1 MKRLIIGTAGHID
14 HGKTAL
20 VRAMTGIDTDRLKEE
35 KKRGISIEL
44 GFAPL
49 TLPNGQLA
57 GIVDVPGHERFV
69 RQMLA
74 GAFGMDLVLLI
85 IAADEGIMPQ
95 TREHL
100 DIIRLL
106 GISQGI
112 VVITKKD
119 LVDEEWLMMVEDDI
133 REYLAGTEL
142 KEWPVIAVSST
153 EGEGIPE
160 LLKLIEDL
168 SAEVQEKPALG
179 QVRLPID
186 RVFTMTGFGT
196 VVTGT
201 LWSGRIRLN
210 DSLQVLPGELPVR
223 VRTLHVHNHK
233 VEEALAGQRV
243 AVNLQGVDT
252 SDIHRGD
259 VLATPGFLKPTYR
272 ISGSLRLLK
281 NSPRPLKNWAR
292 VRFHLGTDE
301 SLGRL
306 VLLEHDELQPGDN
319 GYVQIVLEEP
329 VVCIKGDRFVL
340 RFYSPVT
347 TIGGGVVIDPHP
359 PKQKRFNEAVLEEI
373 AVKEEGDLEEVILQ
387 ELHKQPERIVSL
399 EDLAAVVNNNPEE
412 TKEVLQDL
420 CEKEMAEHIK
430 VENRDLY
437 ISTLGMDYT
446 GQTITRVLED
456 YRKKYPLRPGFPR
469 EELRS
474 RYFKQYPVKVFNALL
489 SLLETKKGVL
499 ANDPKHVRLPGA
511 AAEPDSDAEKAIQ
524 KVMGILEDNPLAP
537 PGLKEIQEAIAD
549 SRYEPAEIIAYLEE
563 SGQVV
568 KIAEGVYYSRSGLEQ
583 AWNKLNEHFND
594 KKELSLAEARDIW
607 ETSRKYTLPLLEYF
621 DRIKYTKRIGDNRIK
636 IAR

>member
-20 VRAMTGIDTDRLKEE
+20 IKAITGIDTDRLKEE

-112 VVITKKD
+112 VVITKTD
-119 LVDEEWLMMVEDDI
+119 LVDEEWLMMVEEDI

-142 KEWPVIAVSST
+142 KEWPIIAVSST
-153 EGEGIPE
+153 EGTGIPE
-160 LLKLIEDL
+160 LLKLIEGL
-168 SAEVQEKPALG
+168 SAEVEEKTALG

-196 VVTGT
+196 VATGT
-201 LWSGRIRLN
+201 LWSGRIQLN

-223 VRTLHVHNHK
+223 VRTLHVHNNK

-243 AVNLQGVDT
+243 AVNVQGVDIY
-252 SDIHRGD
+252 DIHRGN

-272 ISGSLRLLK
+272 ISGSLRLLE
-281 NSPRPLKNWAR
+281 NSPRPLRNWTR

-301 SLGRL
+301 CLGRV
-306 VLLEHDELQPGDN
+306 VLLEHDELQPGEN
-319 GYVQIVLEEP
+319 GYVQIVMEEP
-329 VVCIKGDRFVL
+329 VVCAKGDRFVI

-373 AVKEEGDLEEVILQ
+373 TVKEEGDLEEVTLQ
-387 ELHKQPERIVSL
+387 ELHKQPDRIIPL
-399 EDLAAVVNNNPEE
+399 EDLAAVVNHSPTE
-412 TKEVLQDL
+412 TRDVLNELGEQGL
-420 CEKEMAEHIK
+420 VEYLK

-437 ISTLGMDYT
+437 ISTLGMDYI
-446 GQTITRVLED
+446 GQTVTRVLKA
-456 YRKKYPLRPGFPR
+456 YREKYPLRPGFPR

-474 RYFKQYPVKVFNALL
+474 RYFKQYPVKVFSALFG
-489 SLLETKKGVL
+489 LLETKGIL
-499 ANDPKHVRLPGA
+499 ATDPKHIKLPGA
-511 AAEPDSDAEKAIQ
+511 VAEPDQEAERAIN
-524 KVMGILEDNPLAP
+524 KVIGMLEEIPLAP
-537 PGLKEIQEAIAD
+537 PGLKEIQEAIAP
-549 SRYEPAEIIAYLEE
+549 SRYEPAEIIAYLED
-563 SGQVV
+563 SGQIV
-568 KIAEGVYYSRSGLEQ
+568 KIAEGVYYSRSGLEL
-583 AWNKLNEHFND
+583 AWNKINQHFSE

-607 ETSRKYTLPLLEYF
+607 ETSRKFTLPLLEYF

-636 IAR
+636 ITR

>member
-20 VRAMTGIDTDRLKEE
+20 VRAMTGLDTDRLKEE

-49 TLPNGQLA
+49 TLPSGQRA

-85 IAADEGIMPQ
+85 VAADEGLMPQ

-106 GISQGI
+106 GINQGI

-133 REYLAGTEL
+133 KEYLATTEL
-142 KEWPVIAVSST
+142 KEWPIITVSST
-153 EGEGIPE
+153 EGAGIPE
-160 LLKLIEDL
+160 LLRLIEEL
-168 SAEVQEKPALG
+168 SAQVQEKSALG

-186 RVFTMTGFGT
+186 RVFSMTGFGT

-210 DSLQVLPGELPVR
+210 DSLQILPQEIPVR
-223 VRTLHVHNHK
+223 VRTLHVHNQK

-252 SDIHRGD
+252 SDIHRGN
-259 VLATPGFLKPTYR
+259 VLAAPGFLSPTYR
-272 ISGSLRLLK
+272 ISGNLRLLK
-281 NSPRPLKNWAR
+281 NSPRPLKNWTR

-301 SLGRL
+301 CLGRV
-306 VLLEHDELQPGDN
+306 VLLEHDELQPGEH
-319 GYVQIVLEEP
+319 GYVQIVMEEP
-329 VVCIKGDRFVL
+329 VVCTRGDRFVI

-359 PKQKRFNEAVLEEI
+359 PKQKRFNEAVLEEM
-373 AVKEEGDLEEVILQ
+373 AVKEEGDLEEVVLQ
-387 ELHKQPERIVSL
+387 ELNKYPDRIISVD
-399 EDLAAVVNNNPEE
+399 DLAAAINHNPVE
-412 TKEVLQDL
+412 TRDVLKIL
-420 CEKEMAEHIK
+420 CEQGLIEQLK
-430 VENRDLY
+430 VENHDLY
-437 ISTLGMDYT
+437 LSSLGVDYSI
-446 GQTITRVLED
+446 QNINRMLED
-456 YRKKYPLRPGFPR
+456 WHKKYPLRPGFPR

-474 RYFKQYPVKVFNALL
+474 RYFKQYPVKVFNALI
-489 SLLETKKGVL
+489 SLLEAKGVL
-499 ANDPKHVRLPGA
+499 SADSKYIRLPGQSI
-511 AAEPDSDAEKAIQ
+511 EPDRDAVKAI
-524 KVMGILEDNPLAP
+524 KRVMEMLDKNPLAP
-537 PGLKEIQEAIAD
+537 PGLKEIQEEIAD
-549 SRYEPAEIIAYLEE
+549 SPYDPAEIIAYLEE
-563 SGQVV
+563 SGQIV
-568 KIAEGVYYSRSGLEQ
+568 KVAEGVYYSRTGVDL
-583 AWNKLNEHFND
+583 AWSRLNEHFD
-594 KKELSLAEARDIW
+594 EKRELSLAEARDMW

-621 DRIKYTKRIGDNRIK
+621 DRIKYTKRIGDNRIR
-636 IAR
+636 ITR

>member
-20 VRAMTGIDTDRLKEE
+20 VRAMTGVDTDRLKEE

-49 TLPNGQLA
+49 TLPSGQRA

-100 DIIRLL
+100 DIIQLL
-106 GISQGI
+106 GIKQGI

-119 LVDEEWLMMVEDDI
+119 LVDDEWLMMVEDDI
-133 REYLAGTEL
+133 REYMSDTEL
-142 KEWPVIAVSST
+142 KEWPIIAVSST
-153 EGEGIPE
+153 TGEGIPE
-160 LLKLIEDL
+160 LLSLIEEM
-168 SAEVQEKPALG
+168 SAQVQEKSARGP
-179 QVRLPID
+179 VRLPID

-210 DSLQVLPGELPVR
+210 DSLQILPQDIPVR
-223 VRTLHVHNHK
+223 VRTLHVHNQK

-252 SDIHRGD
+252 SDIRRGN
-259 VLATPGFLKPTYR
+259 VLAAPGFLRPTYR
-272 ISGSLRLLK
+272 ISGNLRLLK

-301 SLGRL
+301 CLGRV
-306 VLLEHDELQPGDN
+306 VLLEHDELQPGEH
-319 GYVQIVLEEP
+319 GYVQIVMEEP
-329 VVCIKGDRFVL
+329 VVCTKGDRFVI

-359 PKQKRFNEAVLEEI
+359 PKQKRFNEAVLEEM
-373 AVKEEGDLEEVILQ
+373 AVKEEGDLEEVALQ
-387 ELHKQPERIVSL
+387 ELNKYPDRIISL
-399 EDLAAVVNNNPEE
+399 EDLAATVNHNPTE
-412 TKEVLQDL
+412 TREVLNKL
-420 CEKEMAEHIK
+420 CEQGFAEHLK
-430 VENRDLY
+430 VENNDYY
-437 ISTLGMDYT
+437 ISSLGIDRSI
-446 GQTITRVLED
+446 QTIHRMLED
-456 YRKKYPLRPGFPR
+456 WHQKYPLRPGFPR

-474 RYFKQYPVKVFNALL
+474 RYFKQYPVKVFNAVI
-489 SLLETKKGVL
+489 SLMEAKGVL
-499 ANDPKHVRLPGA
+499 SADAKHVRLPGA
-511 AAEPDSDAEKAIQ
+511 PTEPDQEAAKAIE
-524 KVMGILEDNPLAP
+524 KVMEILNKNPLAP
-537 PGLKEIQEAIAD
+537 PGLKEIQEEISD
-549 SRYEPAEIIAYLEE
+549 SSYDPAEIIAYLED
-563 SGQVV
+563 SGQIV
-568 KIAEGVYYSRSGLEQ
+568 KVAEGVYYSRFGVDL
-583 AWNKLNEHFND
+583 AWSRLNEHFND

-607 ETSRKYTLPLLEYF
+607 ETSRKYALPLLEYF
-621 DRIKYTKRIGDNRIK
+621 DRIKYTKRIGDNRIR
-636 IAR
+636 ITR

>member
-106 GISQGI
+106 GINQGI

-133 REYLAGTEL
+133 KEYLAGTEL
-142 KEWPVIAVSST
+142 KEWPMAAVSST
-153 EGEGIPE
+153 EREGIPE

-168 SAEVQEKPALG
+168 SAEVEEKPALG
-179 QVRLPID
+179 QTRLPID

-210 DSLQVLPGELPVR
+210 DSLQVLPQEMSVR

-233 VEEALAGQRV
+233 VEEAFAGQRV
-243 AVNLQGVDT
+243 AVNIQGADV
-252 SDIHRGD
+252 SDIHRGN
-259 VLATPGFLKPTYR
+259 VLATPGFIKPTYR
-272 ISGSLRLLK
+272 ISGNLRLLK

-301 SLGRL
+301 CLGRV
-306 VLLEHDELQPGDN
+306 VLLEHDELQPGEH
-319 GYVQIVLEEP
+319 GYIQIVMEEP
-329 VVCIKGDRFVL
+329 VVCAKGDRFVI

-347 TIGGGVVIDPHP
+347 TVGGGVVIDPHP

-373 AVKEEGDLEEVILQ
+373 AVKEEGDLEEVALQ
-387 ELHKQPERIVSL
+387 ELNKHPDKIMSAE
-399 EDLAAVVNNNPEE
+399 ELAAVINHSPTETRDVLNN
-412 TKEVLQDL
+412 L
-420 CEKEMAEHIK
+420 CEQGLADYVK

-437 ISTLGMDYT
+437 ISAPGLEYT
-446 GQTITRVLED
+446 GQTITRALEE
-456 YRKKYPLRPGFPR
+456 YWKKYPLRPGFPR

-474 RYFKQYPVKVFNALL
+474 RYYKQYPVKIFNALL
-489 SLLETKKGVL
+489 ALLETRGVL
-499 ANDPKHVRLPGA
+499 TADPKHVRLPGT
-511 AAEPDSDAEKAIQ
+511 AAEPDQDADKAIK
-524 KVMGILEDNPLAP
+524 KVMAMLDKTPLAP
-537 PGLKEIQEAIAD
+537 PGLKEIQEEIAD
-549 SRYEPAEIIAYLEE
+549 SRHDSTEIISYLEA
-563 SGQVV
+563 SGQIV
-568 KIAEGVYYSRSGLEQ
+568 KIAEGVYYSRTGLDL
-583 AWNKLNEHFND
+583 AWNKLNAHFNE

-607 ETSRKYTLPLLEYF
+607 ETSRKFTLPLLEYF

>member
-20 VRAMTGIDTDRLKEE
+20 VRAMTGLDTDRLKEE

-49 TLPNGQLA
+49 TLPSGQRA

-85 IAADEGIMPQ
+85 VAADEGIMPQ

-106 GISQGI
+106 GINQGI

-133 REYLAGTEL
+133 KEYLATTEL
-142 KEWPVIAVSST
+142 KEWPIITVSST
-153 EGEGIPE
+153 EGAGIPE
-160 LLKLIEDL
+160 LLRLIEEL
-168 SAEVQEKPALG
+168 SAQVQEKSALG

-186 RVFTMTGFGT
+186 RVFSMTGFGT

-210 DSLQVLPGELPVR
+210 DSLQILPQEIPVR
-223 VRTLHVHNHK
+223 VRTLHVHNQK

-252 SDIHRGD
+252 SDIHRGN
-259 VLATPGFLKPTYR
+259 VLAAPGFLSPTYR
-272 ISGSLRLLK
+272 ISGNLRLLK
-281 NSPRPLKNWAR
+281 NSPRPLKNWTR

-301 SLGRL
+301 CLGRV
-306 VLLEHDELQPGDN
+306 VLLEHDELQPGEH
-319 GYVQIVLEEP
+319 GYVQIVMEEP
-329 VVCIKGDRFVL
+329 VVCTRGDRFVI

-359 PKQKRFNEAVLEEI
+359 PKQKRFNEAVLEEM
-373 AVKEEGDLEEVILQ
+373 AVKEEGDLEEVVLQ
-387 ELHKQPERIVSL
+387 ELNKYPDRIISVD
-399 EDLAAVVNNNPEE
+399 DLAAAINHNPVE
-412 TKEVLQDL
+412 TRDVLKIL
-420 CEKEMAEHIK
+420 CEQGLIEQLK
-430 VENRDLY
+430 VENHDLY
-437 ISTLGMDYT
+437 LSSLGVDYSI
-446 GQTITRVLED
+446 QNINRMLED
-456 YRKKYPLRPGFPR
+456 WHKKYPLRPGFPR

-474 RYFKQYPVKVFNALL
+474 RYFKQYPVKVFNALI
-489 SLLETKKGVL
+489 SLLEAKGVL
-499 ANDPKHVRLPGA
+499 SADSKYIRLPGQSI
-511 AAEPDSDAEKAIQ
+511 EPDRDAVKAI
-524 KVMGILEDNPLAP
+524 KRVMEMLDKNPLAP
-537 PGLKEIQEAIAD
+537 PGLKEIQEEIAD
-549 SRYEPAEIIAYLEE
+549 SPYDPAEIIAYLEE
-563 SGQVV
+563 SEQIV
-568 KIAEGVYYSRSGLEQ
+568 KVAEGVYYSRTGVDL
-583 AWNKLNEHFND
+583 AWSRLNEHFD
-594 KKELSLAEARDIW
+594 EKREPSLAEARDLW
-607 ETSRKYTLPLLEYF
+607 ETSRKYTLPPLEYF
-621 DRIKYTKRIGDNRIK
+621 DRTKYTTRIGDNRIR
-636 IAR
+636 ITR

>member
-20 VRAMTGIDTDRLKEE
+20 VRAMTGLDTDRLKEE

-49 TLPNGQLA
+49 TLPSGQRA

-85 IAADEGIMPQ
+85 VAADEGIMPQ

-106 GISQGI
+106 GINQGI

-133 REYLAGTEL
+133 KEYLATTEL
-142 KEWPVIAVSST
+142 KEWPIITVSST
-153 EGEGIPE
+153 EGAGIPE
-160 LLKLIEDL
+160 LLRLIEEL
-168 SAEVQEKPALG
+168 SAQVQEKSALG

-186 RVFTMTGFGT
+186 RVFSMTGFGT

-210 DSLQVLPGELPVR
+210 DSLQILPQEIPVR
-223 VRTLHVHNHK
+223 VRTLHVHNQK

-252 SDIHRGD
+252 SDIHRGN
-259 VLATPGFLKPTYR
+259 VLAAPGFLSPTYR
-272 ISGSLRLLK
+272 ISGNLRLLK
-281 NSPRPLKNWAR
+281 NSPRPLKNWTR

-301 SLGRL
+301 CLGRV
-306 VLLEHDELQPGDN
+306 VLLEHDELQPGEH
-319 GYVQIVLEEP
+319 GYVQIVMEEP
-329 VVCIKGDRFVL
+329 VVCTRGDRFVI

-359 PKQKRFNEAVLEEI
+359 PKQKRFNEAVLEEM
-373 AVKEEGDLEEVILQ
+373 AVKEEGDLEEVVLQ
-387 ELHKQPERIVSL
+387 ELNKYPDRIISVD
-399 EDLAAVVNNNPEE
+399 DLAAAINHNPVE
-412 TKEVLQDL
+412 TRDVLKIL
-420 CEKEMAEHIK
+420 CEQGLIEQLK
-430 VENRDLY
+430 VENHDLY
-437 ISTLGMDYT
+437 LSSLGVDYSI
-446 GQTITRVLED
+446 QNINRMLED
-456 YRKKYPLRPGFPR
+456 WHKKYPLRPGFPR

-474 RYFKQYPVKVFNALL
+474 RYFKQYPVKVFNALI
-489 SLLETKKGVL
+489 SLLEAKGVL
-499 ANDPKHVRLPGA
+499 SADSKYIRLPGQSI
-511 AAEPDSDAEKAIQ
+511 EPDRDAVKAI
-524 KVMGILEDNPLAP
+524 KRVMEMLDKNPLAP
-537 PGLKEIQEAIAD
+537 PGLKEIQEEIAD
-549 SRYEPAEIIAYLEE
+549 SPYDPAEIIAYLEE
-563 SGQVV
+563 SGQIV
-568 KIAEGVYYSRSGLEQ
+568 KVAEGVYYSRTGVDL
-583 AWNKLNEHFND
+583 AWSRLNEHFD
-594 KKELSLAEARDIW
+594 EKRELSLAEARDMW

-621 DRIKYTKRIGDNRIK
+621 DRIKYTKRIGDNRIR
-636 IAR
+636 ITR

>member
-20 VRAMTGIDTDRLKEE
+20 VRAITGIDTDRLKEE

-49 TLPNGQLA
+49 TLPSGQLA

-106 GISQGI
+106 GINQGI

-133 REYLAGTEL
+133 KEYLADTEL
-142 KEWPVIAVSST
+142 KDWPIIAVSST
-153 EGEGIPE
+153 EKEGVSD
-160 LLKLIEDL
+160 LLKMIEDL
-168 SAEVQEKPALG
+168 SVVVEEKPALG

-196 VVTGT
+196 VITGT

-210 DSLQVLPGELPVR
+210 DNLQILPQELPVR
-223 VRTLHVHNHK
+223 VRTLHVHNRK

-243 AVNLQGVDT
+243 AVNLQGVDI
-252 SDIHRGD
+252 SDIHRGN
-259 VLATPGFLKPTYR
+259 VLITPGFLKPTFR
-272 ISGSLRLLK
+272 ISGNLRLLK
-281 NSPRPLKNWAR
+281 NSPRSLKNWTR

-301 SLGRL
+301 CLGRV
-306 VLLEHDELQPGDN
+306 VLLEHDELQPGEH
-319 GYVQIVLEEP
+319 GYVQIVMEEP
-329 VVCIKGDRFVL
+329 VVVNKGDRFVI

-347 TIGGGVVIDPHP
+347 TIGGGIVIDPHP

-373 AVKEEGDLEEVILQ
+373 AVKEEGDLEEVTLQ
-387 ELHKQPERIVSL
+387 ELNKHPDKIMTAE
-399 EDLAAVVNNNPEE
+399 ELAAVINHSPTE
-412 TKEVLQDL
+412 TRDVLNDL
-420 CEKEMAEHIK
+420 CEQGLAEHLK
-430 VENRDLY
+430 AENRELY
-437 ISTLGMDYT
+437 ISTLGIEDT
-446 GQTITRVLED
+446 GQKINRVLED

-474 RYFKQYPVKVFNALL
+474 RYFKQYPVKIFNALL
-489 SLLETKKGVL
+489 SHLENKEIL
-499 ANDPKHVRLPGA
+499 IADPRHVKLVGPA
-511 AAEPDSDAEKAIQ
+511 LEPDPDAEKAIQ
-524 KVMGILEDNPLAP
+524 KVMMMLDENPLAP
-537 PGLKEIQEAIAD
+537 PGLKEIQEEIAG
-549 SRYEPAEIIAYLEE
+549 SRHDPTEIISYLED
-563 SGQVV
+563 SGKIV
-568 KIAEGVYYSRSGLEQ
+568 KIAEGVYYSRTGLDL
-583 AWNKLNEHFND
+583 AWDKLCGHFNE

-607 ETSRKYTLPLLEYF
+607 ETSRKFALPLLEYF
-621 DRIKYTKRIGDNRIK
+621 DRIKYTRRVGDNRIK
-636 IAR
+636 ITG

>member
-20 VRAMTGIDTDRLKEE
+20 VRAMTGVDTDRLKEE

-49 TLPNGQLA
+49 TLPSGQRA

-106 GISQGI
+106 GINQGI

-133 REYLAGTEL
+133 REYVADTEL
-142 KEWPVIAVSST
+142 KEWPIIAVSST
-153 EGEGIPE
+153 TGEGIPE
-160 LLKLIEDL
+160 LLNLIEEM
-168 SAEVQEKPALG
+168 SAQVQEKSALG
-179 QVRLPID
+179 PVRLPID

-210 DSLQVLPGELPVR
+210 DSLQILPQDIPVR
-223 VRTLHVHNHK
+223 VRTLHVHNQK

-252 SDIHRGD
+252 SDIHRGN
-259 VLATPGFLKPTYR
+259 VLVAPGFLRPTYR
-272 ISGSLRLLK
+272 ISGNLHLLK

-301 SLGRL
+301 CLGRV
-306 VLLEHDELQPGDN
+306 VLLEHDELQPGEH
-319 GYVQIVLEEP
+319 GYVQIVMEEP
-329 VVCIKGDRFVL
+329 VVCTKGDRFVI

-359 PKQKRFNEAVLEEI
+359 PKQKRFNEAVLEEM
-373 AVKEEGDLEEVILQ
+373 AVKEEGDLEEVALQ
-387 ELHKQPERIVSL
+387 ELNKYPDRIISL
-399 EDLAAVVNNNPEE
+399 EDLAAAINHNPAE
-412 TKEVLQDL
+412 TRDVLSKL
-420 CEKEMAEHIK
+420 CEQGFIEHLK
-430 VENRDLY
+430 VENNDYY
-437 ISTLGMDYT
+437 ISSLGVDH
-446 GQTITRVLED
+446 TIQNIHRMLED
-456 YRKKYPLRPGFPR
+456 WHKKYPLRPGFPR

-474 RYFKQYPVKVFNALL
+474 RYFKQYPVKVFNAVI
-489 SLLETKKGVL
+489 SLLEAKGEL
-499 ANDPKHVRLPGA
+499 SADAKHVRLPGA
-511 AAEPDSDAEKAIQ
+511 PTEPDRDAAKAIEE
-524 KVMGILEDNPLAP
+524 VMAMLNKNPLAP
-537 PGLKEIQEAIAD
+537 PGLKEIQEGIAD
-549 SRYEPAEIIAYLEE
+549 SPYDPAEIIAYLED
-563 SGQVV
+563 SGQIV
-568 KIAEGVYYSRSGLEQ
+568 KVAEGVYYSRSGVDL
-583 AWNKLNEHFND
+583 AWSRLNEHFNE

-621 DRIKYTKRIGDNRIK
+621 DRIKYTKRIGDNRIR
-636 IAR
+636 ITR

>member
-20 VRAMTGIDTDRLKEE
+20 VRAMTGLDTDRLKEE

-49 TLPNGQLA
+49 TLPSGQRA

-85 IAADEGIMPQ
+85 VAADEGIMPQ

-106 GISQGI
+106 GINQGI

-133 REYLAGTEL
+133 KEYLATTEL
-142 KEWPVIAVSST
+142 KEWPIITVSST
-153 EGEGIPE
+153 EGAGIPE
-160 LLKLIEDL
+160 LLRLIEEL
-168 SAEVQEKPALG
+168 SAQVQEKSALG

-186 RVFTMTGFGT
+186 RVFSMTGFGT

-210 DSLQVLPGELPVR
+210 DSLQILPQEIPVR
-223 VRTLHVHNHK
+223 VRTLHVHNQK

-252 SDIHRGD
+252 SDIHRGN
-259 VLATPGFLKPTYR
+259 VLAAPGFLSPTYR
-272 ISGSLRLLK
+272 ISGNLRLLK
-281 NSPRPLKNWAR
+281 YSPRPLKNWTR

-301 SLGRL
+301 CLGRV
-306 VLLEHDELQPGDN
+306 VLLEHDELQPGEH
-319 GYVQIVLEEP
+319 GYVQIVMEEP
-329 VVCIKGDRFVL
+329 VVCTRGDRFVI

-359 PKQKRFNEAVLEEI
+359 PKQKRFNEAVLEEM
-373 AVKEEGDLEEVILQ
+373 AVKEEGDLEEVVLQ
-387 ELHKQPERIVSL
+387 ELNKYPDRIISVD
-399 EDLAAVVNNNPEE
+399 DLAAAINHNPVE
-412 TKEVLQDL
+412 TRDVLKIL
-420 CEKEMAEHIK
+420 CEQGLIEQLK
-430 VENRDLY
+430 VENHDLY
-437 ISTLGMDYT
+437 LSSLGVDYSI
-446 GQTITRVLED
+446 QNINRMLED
-456 YRKKYPLRPGFPR
+456 WHKKYPLRPGFPR

-474 RYFKQYPVKVFNALL
+474 RYFKQYPVKVFNALI
-489 SLLETKKGVL
+489 SLLEAKGVL
-499 ANDPKHVRLPGA
+499 SADSKYIRLPGQSI
-511 AAEPDSDAEKAIQ
+511 EPDRDAVKAI
-524 KVMGILEDNPLAP
+524 KRVMEMLDKNPLAP
-537 PGLKEIQEAIAD
+537 PGLKEIQEEIAD
-549 SRYEPAEIIAYLEE
+549 SPYDPAEIIAYLEE
-563 SGQVV
+563 SGQIV
-568 KIAEGVYYSRSGLEQ
+568 KVAEGVYYSRTGVDL
-583 AWNKLNEHFND
+583 AWSRLNEHFD
-594 KKELSLAEARDIW
+594 EKRELSLAEARDMW

-621 DRIKYTKRIGDNRIK
+621 DRIKYTKRIGDNRIR
-636 IAR
+636 ITR

>member
-100 DIIRLL
+100 DIIQLL

-142 KEWPVIAVSST
+142 KEWPIIAVSST

-160 LLKLIEDL
+160 LLRLIEEL
-168 SAEVQEKPALG
+168 SAVVEEKPVLG
-179 QVRLPID
+179 KVRLPID

-201 LWSGRIRLN
+201 LWSGSIRLN
-210 DSLQVLPGELPVR
+210 DSLQVLPQDIPVR

-233 VEEALAGQRV
+233 VEEAFAGQRV
-243 AVNLQGVDT
+243 AVNLQGVET
-252 SDIHRGD
+252 SDITRGN
-259 VLATPGFLKPTYR
+259 VLATPGFLRPTYR

-281 NSPRPLKNWAR
+281 NSPRPLKNWTR

-301 SLGRL
+301 CLGRV
-306 VLLEHDELQPGDN
+306 VLLEHDELQPGEQ
-319 GYVQIVLEEP
+319 GYVQIAMEEP
-329 VVCIKGDRFVL
+329 VVCAKGDRFVI

-347 TIGGGVVIDPHP
+347 TIGGGVVIDPYP

-387 ELHKQPERIVSL
+387 ELHKHPDRIISV
-399 EDLAAVVNNNPEE
+399 EDLAPVTNHSPGE
-412 TKEVLQDL
+412 TRDVLKNL
-420 CEKEMAEHIK
+420 CEQGLVEHLR

-437 ISTLGMDYT
+437 ISTLGMDYA
-446 GQTITRVLED
+446 GQTITSALED

-474 RYFKQYPVKVFNALL
+474 RYFKPYSVKVFNALL
-489 SLLETKKGVL
+489 GLLESKGVL
-499 ANDPKHVRLPGA
+499 TTDPKHVRLPGA
-511 AAEPDSDAEKAIQ
+511 AAEPDQDAEQAIQ
-524 KVMGILEDNPLAP
+524 KVMEMLEENPLAP
-537 PGLKEIQEAIAD
+537 PGLKEIQEAIAG
-549 SRYEPAEIIAYLEE
+549 SRYDPAEIIAYLEE
-563 SGQVV
+563 SGRII
-568 KIAEGVYYSRSGLEQ
+568 KIAEGVYYSRSGLDL
-583 AWNKLNEHFND
+583 AWNKLNQHFNE

-607 ETSRKYTLPLLEYF
+607 ETSRKFTLPLLEYF

>member
-106 GISQGI
+106 GINQGI

-119 LVDEEWLMMVEDDI
+119 LVDEEWMMMVEDDI
-133 REYLAGTEL
+133 KEYLADTEL
-142 KEWPVIAVSST
+142 KDWPIIAVSST
-153 EGEGIPE
+153 EKEGIPE

-168 SAEVQEKPALG
+168 SAEVEEKPALG

-186 RVFTMTGFGT
+186 RVFIMTGFGT
-196 VVTGT
+196 VATGT

-210 DSLQVLPGELPVR
+210 DSLQVLPQELPVR

-233 VEEALAGQRV
+233 VDEALAGQRV
-243 AVNLQGVDT
+243 AVNLQGVDI

-259 VLATPGFLKPTYR
+259 VLVTPGFLKSTYR
-272 ISGSLRLLK
+272 ISGNLRLLK
-281 NSPRPLKNWAR
+281 NSPRSLKNWTR

-301 SLGRL
+301 CLGRV
-306 VLLEHDELQPGDN
+306 VLLEHDEMQPGEN
-319 GYVQIVLEEP
+319 GYVQIVMEEP
-329 VVCIKGDRFVL
+329 VVCNKGDRFVI

-373 AVKEEGDLEEVILQ
+373 AVKEEGDLEEVTLQ
-387 ELHKQPERIVSL
+387 ELNKYPDRIMSA
-399 EDLAAVVNNNPEE
+399 EDLAAVVNHSLAE
-412 TKEVLQDL
+412 TREVLNHL
-420 CEKEMAEHIK
+420 CEQGLADYLK

-437 ISTLGMDYT
+437 ISTLGIDYT
-446 GQTITRVLED
+446 GQTVTRVLES
-456 YRKKYPLRPGFPR
+456 YRQKYPLRPGFPR

-474 RYFKQYPVKVFNALL
+474 RYFKQHPVKVFNALL
-489 SLLETKKGVL
+489 GLLETKGL
-499 ANDPKHVRLPGA
+499 LITDSKHVKLPGT
-511 AAEPDSDAEKAIQ
+511 AAEPDQDAEKAIQ
-524 KVMGILEDNPLAP
+524 KVMAMLDENPLAP
-537 PGLKEIQEAIAD
+537 PGLKEIQEEIAAFRHD
-549 SRYEPAEIIAYLEE
+549 PAEIISYLED
-563 SGQVV
+563 SGKIV
-568 KIAEGVYYSRSGLEQ
+568 KIAEGVYYSRAGLDL
-583 AWNKLNEHFND
+583 AWDKLCGHFNEN
-594 KKELSLAEARDIW
+594 KELSLAEARDIW
-607 ETSRKYTLPLLEYF
+607 ETSRKYTLPLLECF

-636 IAR
+636 ITR